1 MDEQPVHHEP
11 TDGGGSDPHQ
21 QRKEYRQAPCH
32 IDGRIL
38 DAQHQHDSRIADTN
52 ADTIKAVF
60 RGIAQ
65 RSAEIQRHAI
75 LLKIDAVALHGWF
88 GACDLVVML
97 TAVNGQE
104 RKSTRLNYSN
114 SSDYRRPY

>member
-38 DAQHQHDSRIADTN
+38 DAQHQHDSRIADRN
-52 ADTIKAVF
+52 ADTIKTIFRGSAQRRSEEHTSELQSLMRISYAVF
-60 RGIAQ
+60 CLKKKKQAQ
-65 RSAEIQRHAI
+65 PHSP
-75 LLKIDAVALHGWF
+75 K
-88 GACDLVVML
+88 
-97 TAVNGQE
+97 TN
-104 RKSTRLNYSN
+104 KKNNT
-114 SSDYRRPY
+114 